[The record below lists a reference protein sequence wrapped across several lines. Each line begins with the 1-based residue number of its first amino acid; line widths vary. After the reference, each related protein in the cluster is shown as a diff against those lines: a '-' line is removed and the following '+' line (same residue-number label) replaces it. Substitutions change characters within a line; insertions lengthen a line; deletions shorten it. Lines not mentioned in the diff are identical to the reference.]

1 MRTLGSSTLLA
12 ALLLVVGLHSFAQ
25 EKDKQEGKKGKSGM
39 VVGILTAKDK
49 NSIDVKADGEEKAR
63 KYVPHWRGGAPAEG
77 GGLDKDMLKTFAKLK
92 VGSRVQVK
100 WEFEERLRAVE
111 VKVLKEAD
119 KK

>member
-1 MRTLGSSTLLA
+1 MRTLGCCTLRA
-12 ALLLVVGLHSFAQ
+12 ALLLAVGLESAAQ
-25 EKDKQEGKKGKSGM
+25 DKKDGEKGKSGT
-39 VVGILTAKDK
+39 VIGILVAKDK
-49 NSIDVKADGEEKAR
+49 NSIDVKAAGEEKAR

-77 GGLDKDMLKTFAKLK
+77 GGPDKDMLKTFAKLK
-92 VGSRVQVK
+92 IGSRIEVK

>member
-1 MRTLGSSTLLA
+1 MRILGFCTLLA
-12 ALLLVVGLHSFAQ
+12 ALFVVVSLESFAQ
-25 EKDKQEGKKGKSGM
+25 EKDKDEGKKGKSGT

-49 NSIDVKADGEEKAR
+49 NWIEVKAAGEEEAR
-63 KYVPHWRGGAPAEG
+63 KYVPHWRGGMPAQG
-77 GGLDKDMLKTFAKLK
+77 GGPDKEMLKTFAKLK

-111 VKVLKEAD
+111 VKVLKEPG

>member
-1 MRTLGSSTLLA
+1 MRTFGSCILLSTLL
-12 ALLLVVGLHSFAQ
+12 LTVGLESVAQ
-25 EKDKQEGKKGKSGM
+25 DKKEGEKGKSGT
-39 VVGILTAKDK
+39 VIGILVAKDK
-49 NSIDVKADGEEKAR
+49 NSIDVKAPGEEKAR

-111 VKVLKEAD
+111 VKV
-119 KK
+119 

>member
-1 MRTLGSSTLLA
+1 MRTYGSCTMLL
-12 ALLLVVGLHSFAQ
+12 ALLLAFGLESAAQ
-25 EKDKQEGKKGKSGM
+25 EKEEGKKGKSGT
-39 VVGILTAKDK
+39 VIGILVAKDK
-49 NSIDVKADGEEKAR
+49 NSIDIKADGEEKPR

-100 WEFEERLRAVE
+100 WEFEERLRAIE